1 MRAQIKLGRIFGI
14 EIGLHY
20 SWLIIAV
27 LILFSL
33 GGQFAMVNRDWGAG
47 VVWGA
52 AVITTILFFLSILL
66 HELGH
71 SVVAKSRGIP
81 VPSIVLFALG
91 GVSQMQREPEKAST
105 EFWMALTG
113 PLVSVVIGVVCVLV
127 ARGMG
132 WTSAAQPATPVAS
145 VIGWLGYINLVLA
158 AFNMVPGYP
167 LDGGRVLRSIVWWKT
182 GSMER
187 ATRAAGFVGQGFA
200 FLFILLGLWQFFT
213 GHGFGGLWLAF
224 IGWFLLD
231 ASRSSM
237 VQTELMSA
245 LRGVRVRDVMERACA
260 TVDANVSLQSL
271 VDDHLLRSGARCVVV
286 QNEGYL
292 AGLITPSD
300 IGRIDRELWPVTP
313 IKKAMRPVQ
322 ELRTVTPDTMV
333 TQALETMA
341 RYNVNQLPVVEN
353 GKLDGIF
360 SRAHLLQLMQTR
372 AELKS

>member
-1 MRAQIKLGRIFGI
+1 VRGQIKLGRVFGI

-47 VVWGA
+47 VIWGA

-113 PLVSVVIGVVCVLV
+113 PLVSVVIGIVCVLV

-167 LDGGRVLRSIVWWKT
+167 LDGGRVLRSVVWWKT

-187 ATRAAGFVGQGFA
+187 ATRAAGYVGQGFA

>member
-1 MRAQIKLGRIFGI
+1 VRAQIKLGRIFGI

-33 GGQFAMVNRDWGAG
+33 GGQFAMVNRDWGTG
-47 VVWGA
+47 VIWGA
-52 AVITTILFFLSILL
+52 AVITTILFFISILL

-71 SVVAKSRGIP
+71 SVVAQSRGIP

-113 PLVSVVIGVVCVLV
+113 PLVSVVIGVVCIAG
-127 ARGMG
+127 ARSMG
-132 WTSAAQPATPVAS
+132 WSSASQPASPAAS
-145 VIGWLGYINLVLA
+145 VIGWLGYINVILA
-158 AFNMVPGYP
+158 LFNMVPGYP
-167 LDGGRVLRSIVWWKT
+167 LDGGRVLRSIIWWKT

-231 ASRSSM
+231 ASRSSLA
-237 VQTELMSA
+237 QTELMSA

-286 QNEGYL
+286 QKEGYL
-292 AGLITPSD
+292 AGLITPTD
-300 IGRIDRELWPVTP
+300 IARIDRQLWPVTP
-313 IKKAMRPVQ
+313 IGKAMRPVQ
-322 ELRTVTPDTMV
+322 ELRTISPDALV

-341 RYNVNQLPVVEN
+341 RYNINQLPVVED
-353 GKLDGIF
+353 GKFDGIF
-360 SRAHLLQLMQTR
+360 SRAHLLQLLQTR
-372 AELKS
+372 SELKS

>member
-1 MRAQIKLGRIFGI
+1 MQAQIKLGRVFGI
-14 EIGLHY
+14 RIGLHY

-33 GGQFAMVNRDWGAG
+33 GGQFAAVNRDWGTG

-52 AVITTILFFLSILL
+52 AVVTTILFFISILL

-71 SVVAKSRGIP
+71 SVVAQSRGIP

-91 GVSQMQREPEKAST
+91 GMSQMQREPEKAST

-113 PLVSVVIGVVCVLV
+113 PLVSVVIGVVCLLG
-127 ARGMG
+127 ARGLG
-132 WTSAAQPATPVAS
+132 WRSPSEPVTPATA
-145 VIGWLGYINLVLA
+145 ILAWLGYINLILA

-167 LDGGRVLRSIVWWKT
+167 LDGGRVLRSIVWWAT
-182 GSMER
+182 GSIDR

-200 FLFILLGLWQFFT
+200 FLFILLGLWRFFT

-231 ASRSSM
+231 ASRSSLA
-237 VQTELMSA
+237 QTELMSA
-245 LRGVRVRDVMERACA
+245 LRGVRVRDVMERDCA
-260 TVDANVSLQSL
+260 TVDANVSVQSL
-271 VDDHLLRSGARCVVV
+271 VDEHLLRTGARCVVV
-286 QNEGYL
+286 QQEGYL

-300 IGRIDRELWPVTP
+300 IARVERQLWPVTP
-313 IKKAMRPVQ
+313 IGKAMRPVQ
-322 ELRTVTPDTMV
+322 ELRTIAPDALVTT
-333 TQALETMA
+333 ALETMA
-341 RYNVNQLPVVEN
+341 RYNINQLPVVED
-353 GKLDGIF
+353 GKFDGIF
-360 SRAHLLQLMQTR
+360 SRAHLLQLLQTR

>member
-1 MRAQIKLGRIFGI
+1 MQAQVKLGRVFGI
-14 EIGLHY
+14 RIGLHY

-33 GGQFAMVNRDWGAG
+33 GAQFAAVNRNWGTG
-47 VVWGA
+47 VIWGA
-52 AVITTILFFLSILL
+52 AVITTILFFVSILL

-113 PLVSVVIGVVCVLV
+113 PLVSVVIGVVCVLG
-127 ARGMG
+127 ARSMG
-132 WTSAAQPATPVAS
+132 WSSAARPASPAAS
-145 VIGWLGYINLVLA
+145 IIGWLGYINLILA

-167 LDGGRVLRSIVWWKT
+167 LDGGRVLRSIVWWAT

-200 FLFILLGLWQFFT
+200 FLFILWGLFKFFA
-213 GHGFGGLWLAF
+213 GQGLPGLWLAF

-237 VQTELMSA
+237 VQTELMAA

-286 QNEGYL
+286 QKDGYL

-300 IGRIDRELWPVTP
+300 IARIDRQLWPATP
-313 IKKAMRPVQ
+313 IAKAMRPVDQ
-322 ELRTVTPDTMV
+322 LRTISPDALV
-333 TQALETMA
+333 TQALEIMA
-341 RYNVNQLPVVEN
+341 RYNINQLPVVED
-353 GKLDGIF
+353 GKFDGIF
-360 SRAHLLQLMQTR
+360 SRAHLLQLLQTR
-372 AELKS
+372 SELKS

>member
-33 GGQFAMVNRDWGAG
+33 GGQFAMVNRDWGTG
-47 VVWGA
+47 VIWGA
-52 AVITTILFFLSILL
+52 AVITTILFFVSILL

-71 SVVAKSRGIP
+71 SVVAQSRGIP

-113 PLVSVVIGVVCVLV
+113 PLVSVVIGVVCIAG
-127 ARGMG
+127 ARSMG
-132 WTSAAQPATPVAS
+132 WSSASRPASPAAS
-145 VIGWLGYINLVLA
+145 VIGWLGYINLILA
-158 AFNMVPGYP
+158 LFNMVPGYP
-167 LDGGRVLRSIVWWKT
+167 LDGGRVLRSILWWKT
-182 GSMER
+182 GNMER

-231 ASRSSM
+231 ASRSSLA
-237 VQTELMSA
+237 QTELMSA
-245 LRGVRVRDVMERACA
+245 LRGVRVRDVMERDCA
-260 TVDANVSLQSL
+260 TVDANVSVQSL
-271 VDDHLLRSGARCVVV
+271 VDEHLLRTGARCVVV
-286 QNEGYL
+286 QQEGYL

-300 IGRIDRELWPVTP
+300 IARVERQLWPVTP
-313 IKKAMRPVQ
+313 IGKAMRPVQ
-322 ELRTVTPDTMV
+322 ELRTIAPDALVTT
-333 TQALETMA
+333 ALETMA
-341 RYNVNQLPVVEN
+341 RYNINQLPVVED
-353 GKLDGIF
+353 GKFDGIF
-360 SRAHLLQLMQTR
+360 SRAHLLQLLQTR